1 MARKKSA
8 PPPELDE
15 DDDREAERLAE
26 ATEIA
31 VETMTGDLRGFIL
44 DTLRHEQSKR
54 PWDQRSEADQKDTVH
69 RVDASVRAVV
79 RKAVEQMAGHG
90 RSVIKAVIEKAEVKD
105 GIKAVLTLGRDDKHR
120 HQLLDA
126 VGYAVMIVVADP
138 DEFTGERAPV
148 ELNPDQSSLLGDTIV
163 VHSEPDNAPA
173 GPLN

>member
-15 DDDREAERLAE
+15 DEDAEAQRLAE

-31 VETMTGDLRGFIL
+31 VETMTGDLRDFVL
-44 DTLRHEQSKR
+44 SLLQHEQSKR
-54 PWDQRSEADQKDTVH
+54 PWHERSEADQKDTVH
-69 RVDASVRAVV
+69 RVDSSVREVV

-90 RSVIKAVIEKAEVKD
+90 RSTIKAVIEKAEVKD
-105 GIKAVLTLGRDDKHR
+105 GIKAVLTLSRSDKHR
-120 HQLLDA
+120 FQLLDA
-126 VGYAVMIVVADP
+126 VGFSVMIVVADP

-148 ELNPDQSSLLGDTIV
+148 EINPDQSSLLGDTMA